1 MQIKT
6 HIEVSSPA
14 KLFLLGEYG
23 VIEGGPAL
31 LTGLAQR
38 ARVSLRLNTS
48 GVCVFSAPQLDIHE
62 LACEFS
68 AQGLVSTGD
77 TFAQQKLGLVREVFT
92 GAFSTCPEVANRLRQ
107 GFSLHIDTADFFT
120 HENQMKL
127 GLGSSAAVAASLS
140 AALLYLKEESVPE
153 PSAVFQMAQAAH
165 QKVQGGRGSG
175 ADIGLS
181 VHGGLLS
188 FCRESADGNPGF
200 EGLVWPD
207 DLEMLAFYS
216 GQSVSTSQVL
226 KRLDAYAKANQEAYD
241 GMMHTLKR
249 LAQDG
254 LEAIRRKE
262 SDVFLGVVK
271 VFQEALDA
279 LAQSA
284 TLEAIDVLP
293 EAFKQEID
301 DLGGATKI
309 SGAGG
314 DMALIFYRDV
324 DAAAALKVCVAKHGF
339 SMLPLER
346 CIEPLRVNL
355 KSDGLEA

>member
-1 MQIKT
+1 MNSGA
-6 HIEVSSPA
+6 HIEASAPA

-23 VIEGGPAL
+23 VLEGGPAL

-38 ARVSLRLNTS
+38 ARVSLNLNTS
-48 GVCVFSAPQLDIHE
+48 GVCVFSAAQLDIHE
-62 LACEFS
+62 LPCEL
-68 AQGLVSTGD
+68 AANGLVHAGD
-77 TFAQQKLGLVREVFT
+77 TLTQQKLRLVREVFT
-92 GAFSTCPEVANRLRQ
+92 RILSACPEVANRLSQ
-107 GFSLHIDTADFFT
+107 GFSLDIDTAEFFAQ
-120 HENQMKL
+120 ENQMKL

-140 AALLYLKEESVPE
+140 AALLCLKEGGAAKPQ
-153 PSAVFQMAQAAH
+153 AVFQMAQAAH
-165 QKVQGGRGSG
+165 HKVQGGRGSG

-188 FCRESADGNPGF
+188 FCRGNAGAAPEF
-200 EGLVWPD
+200 EALVWPD

-226 KRLDAYAKANQEAYD
+226 KRLDAYAKANQETYH

-262 SDVFLGVVK
+262 SGAFLNVVN
-271 VFQEALDA
+271 VFQGALNT

-284 TLEAIDVLP
+284 TLDAIDVLP
-293 EAFKQEID
+293 QAFKQEIA

-314 DMALIFYRDV
+314 DVALLFYRDV
-324 DAAAALKVCVAKHGF
+324 EAGAALKSCVKKHGF
-339 SMLPLER
+339 SIVPIER
-346 CIEPLRVNL
+346 CMEPLRVKFHSDEL
-355 KSDGLEA
+355 KS